1 MPELPEVETV
11 CRGLKAVLEGRRL
24 AHVILRRKD
33 LRIPFPKDLV
43 ARAEGQRV
51 ARIFRRAKYIIV
63 ELDSG
68 DALIAHLGMSGR
80 MLIVKDK
87 ASKDM
92 GSKNMGSK
100 GWAPF
105 ETHDHVV
112 FETEDPATKEK
123 VQVRF
128 NDPRRFGLLTV
139 APLAELDSHK
149 LFRHM
154 GPDPLTDAFT
164 PSALSAALKGRKT
177 SIKAAI
183 LDQRIV
189 VGVGNIYACE
199 SLYRAGISPKRR
211 AGTVTG
217 ERAKAL
223 VAAIRKVL
231 KDAIAA
237 GGSSLRDHV
246 QPSGEL
252 GYFQHAWK
260 VYGREGEPCTCLG
273 KSGLGKSTGLGKLTG
288 SASPSGKAGGANRG
302 VVKRIVQGGRSTFF
316 CPACQS

>member
-1 MPELPEVETV
+1 M
-11 CRGLKAVLEGRRL
+11 LEGRRL
-24 AHVILRRKD
+24 ARVLLRRKD
-33 LRIPFPKDLV
+33 LRIPFPKDLA
-43 ARAEGQRV
+43 ARAQGARV
-51 ARIFRRAKYIIV
+51 ERIFRRAKYIIMA
-63 ELDSG
+63 LDSG

-80 MLIVKDK
+80 MLIVKDS
-87 ASKDM
+87 ASKDT
-92 GSKNMGSK
+92 GSKD
-100 GWAPF
+100 WAPF

-112 FETEDPATKEK
+112 FDNRRTEK

-128 NDPRRFGLLTV
+128 NDPRRFGLADGCAAGRVRRATAV
-139 APLAELDSHK
+139 PPSGSRSH
-149 LFRHM
+149 
-154 GPDPLTDAFT
+154 GPMPFT

-177 SIKAAI
+177 AIKAAL

-211 AGTVTG
+211 SGTVTG

-237 GGSSLRDHV
+237 GGRALRDHV

-260 VYGREGEPCTCLG
+260 VYGREGEPVP
-273 KSGLGKSTGLGKLTG
+273 
-288 SASPSGKAGGANRG
+288 SPHHL
-302 VVKRIVQGGRSTFF
+302 VVRR
-316 CPACQS
+316 A